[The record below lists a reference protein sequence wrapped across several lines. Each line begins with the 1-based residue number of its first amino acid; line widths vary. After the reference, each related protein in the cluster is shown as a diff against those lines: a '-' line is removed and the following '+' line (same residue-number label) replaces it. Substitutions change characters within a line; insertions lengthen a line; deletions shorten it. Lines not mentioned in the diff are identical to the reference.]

1 MAELAEQ
8 IAEDREPEEG
18 RAYRAVSEAMADALV
33 REAVGLVVL
42 AVVLL
47 VMDERFRIWARGQL
61 ASLWKLGRRDKSAEE
76 KAVAVFR
83 RQLSDYEHQAAS
95 GDGGCGCV

>member
-8 IAEDREPEEG
+8 VEDREPEEG

-47 VMDERFRIWARGQL
+47 VMDERFRIWARGVI
-61 ASLWKLGRRDKSAEE
+61 GRVRWTAGGARKAAEE
-76 KAVAVFR
+76 HAVSTLMR
-83 RQLSDYEHQAAS
+83 DISDFEHGAA
-95 GDGGCGCV
+95 DV